1 MYVVCMLHKPN
12 NTLEN
17 HIENQYLHSKVTN
30 DTRSSNMIFIIIGTI
45 VNNITDPLFLSIMN
59 NKQKMRLKQ

>member
-17 HIENQYLHSKVTN
+17 RTENQYLHSKVTN